1 MNLRRD
7 IEGLRALAVIPVV
20 LFHFQSSWVSGGFVG
35 VDVFFVISGYLITRT
50 ILDDIE
56 TGQFS
61 IARFYW
67 KRARRIIPAFVFMAL
82 LTCAACAFILL
93 PDDLVGFSQSLM
105 ASAAFV
111 ANIYFWKT
119 ANYFDVSASL
129 KPMLHM
135 WSLSV
140 EEQYYIF
147 APIGLYLVYKYLRA
161 AWVAM
166 ILPILIVSLLFSIF
180 GTEYAPTV
188 SFYMMPTRAWE
199 ILIGA
204 MLASHRMPPCL
215 NLTNDLVAATGLLLI
230 LGSALLLTE
239 ADPFPG
245 YLALL
250 PCLGAAAIIYAG
262 EQPQTSLVG
271 RIIGWRPVTFVGR
284 ISYSLYLI
292 HWPIISIFRYR
303 SMRDPTLAETG
314 LLIVLSIILA
324 WFSWQFVEEP
334 FRQNNKWSQPNA
346 IFSISAVSLALVAL
360 VGLTGIAT
368 SGLPARFPGFKL
380 TQIEVGDW
388 KQQTCFVVST
398 GTLASW
404 TEKDCWRTSGF
415 STSVFLWGDSFAAQY
430 AQSMPENG
438 SYLKANV
445 QQYTYAGC
453 PPILS
458 YYSYARP
465 SCADFNRRAIDIL
478 KGGGYEYVVLS
489 ARWEDYERRGFDG
502 IQSTI
507 DELTKIGLKV
517 VVIGQSPE
525 FAADI
530 RKLDYFL
537 GSHVEKL
544 KTAPL
549 AIDENINTRLMTFTN
564 GATFIDPLPFLCFGG
579 QCQYKINEDF
589 RYTDYGHFSKQGATF
604 AIRSYWPIFGERI
617 AYKAPV
623 ERKL

>member
-1 MNLRRD
+1 
-7 IEGLRALAVIPVV
+7 
-20 LFHFQSSWVSGGFVG
+20 
-35 VDVFFVISGYLITRT
+35 
-50 ILDDIE
+50 
-56 TGQFS
+56 
-61 IARFYW
+61 
-67 KRARRIIPAFVFMAL
+67 MAL

-284 ISYSLYLI
+284 IS
-292 HWPIISIFRYR
+292 
-303 SMRDPTLAETG
+303 
-314 LLIVLSIILA
+314 IL
-324 WFSWQFVEEP
+324 F
-334 FRQNNKWSQPNA
+334 
-346 IFSISAVSLALVAL
+346 IL
-360 VGLTGIAT
+360 
-368 SGLPARFPGFKL
+368 
-380 TQIEVGDW
+380 
-388 KQQTCFVVST
+388 ST
-398 GTLASW
+398 G
-404 TEKDCWRTSGF
+404 R
-415 STSVFLWGDSFAAQY
+415 
-430 AQSMPENG
+430 
-438 SYLKANV
+438 
-445 QQYTYAGC
+445 
-453 PPILS
+453 
-458 YYSYARP
+458 
-465 SCADFNRRAIDIL
+465 
-478 KGGGYEYVVLS
+478 
-489 ARWEDYERRGFDG
+489 
-502 IQSTI
+502 
-507 DELTKIGLKV
+507 
-517 VVIGQSPE
+517 
-525 FAADI
+525 
-530 RKLDYFL
+530 
-537 GSHVEKL
+537 
-544 KTAPL
+544 
-549 AIDENINTRLMTFTN
+549 
-564 GATFIDPLPFLCFGG
+564 
-579 QCQYKINEDF
+579 
-589 RYTDYGHFSKQGATF
+589 
-604 AIRSYWPIFGERI
+604 
-617 AYKAPV
+617 
-623 ERKL
+623 